1 MVSSSSSRIP
11 SSPRQRQDKD
21 QRVVQTPY
29 GRGLVVKTRTND
41 SIQEVELLDWKP
53 ARTTNKPPV
62 LYSPQ
67 SFSSVAPLVGD
78 DVVCLF
84 GRGRVL
90 SVDEASQ
97 KCLVQLTSW
106 RLAQRSTVNCYLS
119 IPTSVSVVRKK
130 TLYEMNCFEKVE
142 YAQEEKNTATRH
154 FLNKDYNL
162 ALEHYDRAVT
172 SVRYVQHDANS
183 TNELR
188 ADLLVV
194 MITCCNNAGTCCSLL
209 KEYDEAIKFAK
220 NALVLLDALYE
231 KRGLKIHS
239 ILNKEGL
246 TDAKLFGEW
255 RVKSLLIKANG
266 YIGKTDYDEAMRVL
280 KDAHHVIESF
290 VETDKLQDPA
300 YHQAAYATLY
310 KQSKEVKRL
319 RAMCL
324 QQKKLQKKKEKQR
337 AQAMFAASP
346 TDAASK
352 TSKSVKISE
361 PASITKEA
369 RNGSKNAVLDMS
381 EKVTDEIPTI
391 RTKRSVS
398 FSDDTKPGK
407 DCVAQDSDE
416 ELPWYDEHKEALILS
431 GIVGLAV
438 LATVL
443 LRGRK

>member
-1 MVSSSSSRIP
+1 M
-11 SSPRQRQDKD
+11 
-21 QRVVQTPY
+21 
-29 GRGLVVKTRTND
+29 TN
-41 SIQEVELLDWKP
+41 
-53 ARTTNKPPV
+53 NKPPV

-78 DVVCLF
+78 DVVCSF

-90 SVDEASQ
+90 SVDNVSQ

-119 IPTSVSVVRKK
+119 IPSVSVVRKK
-130 TLYEMNCFEKVE
+130 TLYEMNSFEKVE
-142 YAQEEKNTATRH
+142 YAQEEKNNATRH
-154 FLNKDYNL
+154 FLNKDYNV

-188 ADLLVV
+188 ADLLVI
-194 MITCCNNAGTCCSLL
+194 MITCCNNAGTCCSIL

-246 TDAKLFGEW
+246 TDTKLFGEW

-266 YIGKTDYDEAMRVL
+266 YIGKTDYDEATRAL

-290 VETDKLQDPA
+290 VDSDKLQDPA
-300 YHQAAYATLY
+300 YQAAYAALY

-319 RAMCL
+319 RATCL

-337 AQAMFAASP
+337 AQAMFASP
-346 TDAASK
+346 TNASK

-361 PASITKEA
+361 PASSITEA

-407 DCVAQDSDE
+407 DCVAQESDE

-443 LRGRK
+443 FRGRK